1 MILLVDIGNTRL
13 KWAQSD
19 RARLFGHG
27 YATYSADRIHK
38 DLIDC
43 WEKLERPERIIVSNV
58 AGPVI
63 KQAVS
68 EWVFEKWLRRAEFIT
83 AEQKACGVTSAY
95 SDPAT
100 LGADRWAS
108 LIATHDKFK
117 EPACIVDCGTATT
130 IDVLTANGEHLG
142 GLILPG
148 VTLMRGSLTENTSD
162 IGGATSGGTSLL
174 TRTTEDAVAAGSLY
188 ATVGLVDKV
197 MSHVKATQGTPV
209 ECVLTGG
216 DAELVRPLLIQSCR
230 YEPDLVLQGLAVR
243 TKDDQ

>member
-19 RARLFGHG
+19 RTRLFDYG
-27 YATYSADRIHK
+27 YVTYSADSIHN

-43 WEKLERPERIIVSNV
+43 WGRLVLPERIIVSNV
-58 AGPVI
+58 AGPII
-63 KQAVS
+63 KRAVS
-68 EWVFEKWLRRAEFIT
+68 KWILEKWSRRAEFIT
-83 AEQKACGVTSAY
+83 AEHKACGVTSAY

-108 LIATHDKFK
+108 LIATHAKFN
-117 EPACIVDCGTATT
+117 ESACIVDCGTATT

-148 VTLMRGSLTENTSD
+148 VTLMRRLLTENTSE

-174 TRTTEDAVAAGSLY
+174 TQTTEDAVAAGSLY
-188 ATVGLVDKV
+188 ATAGVVDKV
-197 MSHVKATQGTPV
+197 MSYAKATQGTPV

-216 DAELVRPLLIQSCR
+216 DAELVRPLLIQSCA
-230 YEPDLVLQGLAVR
+230 YEPDLVLQGLAIR
-243 TKDDQ
+243 TKDDP